1 LINDAL
7 LKWNDEIKTMLM
19 QSFLFIFILDMFIGC
34 RDLKKEGYNA
44 VEFSSEGNDEM
55 DSAFFPMQIGKA

>member
-1 LINDAL
+1 
-7 LKWNDEIKTMLM
+7 MLM